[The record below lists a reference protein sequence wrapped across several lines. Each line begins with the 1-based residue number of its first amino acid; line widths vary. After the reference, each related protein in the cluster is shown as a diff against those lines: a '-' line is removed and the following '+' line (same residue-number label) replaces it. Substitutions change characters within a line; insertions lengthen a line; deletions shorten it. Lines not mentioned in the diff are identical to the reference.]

1 MIALGWANVGAA
13 VAPDAA
19 LASVASAIIMV
30 LGLNGGTVNTQTAI
44 STSIAVAIPLSVAG
58 LFLTMICR
66 TIAIPLVHLMDGAAE
81 KGDFRKIE
89 IYQILGILLQ
99 GVRIAVPAAALCI
112 VPAEAVTNVLNQM
125 PAWLSG
131 GMTVGGG
138 MVAAVGYAMVINMM
152 STKETWPFFA
162 IGFVLAALSQLT
174 LIALGALGVAIAL
187 IYLGLK
193 ENGGSGN
200 GGSTGSG
207 DPLGDILND
216 YGGWCYSI
224 IPAIKKLY
232 KDPQERAD
240 ALKRHL
246 EFYNTHPYVSAP
258 VMGVTLAL
266 EEERANGAEIN
277 NQAIQGVKV
286 GMMGPLAGVGDPVFW
301 FTLRPILGA
310 LGASLALGGS
320 IVGPLLFF
328 FAWNII
334 RMAFIWYTQEFG
346 YKVGTS
352 IAQDLS
358 GGLLGKIT
366 QGASI
371 LGMVIIGSLVQRWV
385 SISFTPVVSRVTQ
398 SEGAYIDWNQIKG
411 GAEGIKSALS
421 QYASLGA
428 NGLDKIKV
436 TTLQQNLDQL
446 IPGLAALLLTLLCCW
461 LLKKKVSP
469 IVIIVALFIV
479 GILARLAGIM

>member
-1 MIALGWANVGAA
+1 MADSKIKLTKADRFKAFLRSYFL
-13 VAPDAA
+13 
-19 LASVASAIIMV
+19 LASFNYERMQ
-30 LGLNGGTVNTQTAI
+30 N
-44 STSIAVAIPLSVAG
+44 
-58 LFLTMICR
+58 
-66 TIAIPLVHLMDGAAE
+66 
-81 KGDFRKIE
+81 
-89 IYQILGILLQ
+89 
-99 GVRIAVPAAALCI
+99 
-112 VPAEAVTNVLNQM
+112 
-125 PAWLSG
+125 
-131 GMTVGGG
+131 
-138 MVAAVGYAMVINMM
+138 
-152 STKETWPFFA
+152 
-162 IGFVLAALSQLT
+162 
-174 LIALGALGVAIAL
+174 
-187 IYLGLK
+187 
-193 ENGGSGN
+193 
-200 GGSTGSG
+200 
-207 DPLGDILND
+207 
-216 YGGWCYSI
+216 GGWCYSI

-232 KDPQERAD
+232 KDPQDRAD

-352 IAQDLS
+352 IAKDLS

-371 LGMVIIGSLVQRWV
+371 LGMFIIGSLVQRWV
-385 SISFTPVVSRVTQ
+385 SISFTPVVSRVAQ
-398 SEGAYIDWNQIKG
+398 SEGAYIDWSQIKG